1 MPIMLTLFTFAIYVA
16 VSFLGGL
23 AFVMVA
29 TRLATRIVLDEID
42 RHAGRR

>member
-1 MPIMLTLFTFAIYVA
+1 VLLPLFLYA
-16 VSFLGGL
+16 VYIAVIFLGGL